1 MKQIKIASPGR
12 INLIGEHIDY
22 NDGFVLPAAIDK
34 FILLTLMLNGSDSRC
49 TIKSKGF
56 DSVLVVDLNNIGQG
70 TEGWHNY
77 VLGVLNEIQKLNSGL
92 RGFDCSMESNVP
104 VGSGVSYQF
113 NINEPDNNN
122 ALHGMVYNKRFVFI
136 DEKITG
142 SGASVKLAYHETQS
156 STGFPFTYSIYLE
169 YVFTQ
174 STLDLNVEIRNTDF
188 KIFPFTLG
196 WHPYFISDDLYNS
209 SFLFD
214 SNLKLKLDN
223 RNITE
228 GIINNENHNNFKM
241 KDQFLD
247 DCFILKTQNVSFL
260 TPSYSLELRT
270 SEKNSFLQLY
280 TPPHKNAIAI
290 EPTTGVSDSFNN
302 EIGLKI
308 LKPNEGYKISWTLE
322 LK

>member
-1 MKQIKIASPGR
+1 MFRIKHLRDLNQLEIKNSENNLHAKIHLDDGAS
-12 INLIGEHIDY
+12 LQE
-22 NDGFVLPAAIDK
+22 
-34 FILLTLMLNGSDSRC
+34 LTLKGHHI
-49 TIKSKGF
+49 IKSLSPLDYADTYASSILFPFANRIKDGKYEF
-56 DSVLVVDLNNIGQG
+56 
-70 TEGWHNY
+70 EGN
-77 VLGVLNEIQKLNSGL
+77 
-92 RGFDCSMESNVP
+92 
-104 VGSGVSYQF
+104 SYQF

>member
-1 MKQIKIASPGR
+1 MFRIIHLRDLNQLEIKNSENNLHAKIHLDDGAS
-12 INLIGEHIDY
+12 LQE
-22 NDGFVLPAAIDK
+22 
-34 FILLTLMLNGSDSRC
+34 LTLKGHHI
-49 TIKSKGF
+49 IKSLSPLDYADTYASSILFPFANRIKDGKYEF
-56 DSVLVVDLNNIGQG
+56 
-70 TEGWHNY
+70 EG
-77 VLGVLNEIQKLNSGL
+77 
-92 RGFDCSMESNVP
+92 D
-104 VGSGVSYQF
+104 SYQF
-113 NINEPDNNN
+113 NINELDNNN

-136 DEKITG
+136 DEKITD

-280 TPPHKNAIAI
+280 TPPHQNVIAI

-308 LKPNEGYKISWTLE
+308 LKPNEVYKISWTLE
-322 LK
+322 VK

>member
-1 MKQIKIASPGR
+1 MFRIKHLRDLNQLEIKNSENNLHAKIHLDDGAS
-12 INLIGEHIDY
+12 LQE
-22 NDGFVLPAAIDK
+22 
-34 FILLTLMLNGSDSRC
+34 LTLKGHHI
-49 TIKSKGF
+49 IKSLSPLDYADTYASSILFPFANRIKDGKYEF
-56 DSVLVVDLNNIGQG
+56 
-70 TEGWHNY
+70 EG
-77 VLGVLNEIQKLNSGL
+77 
-92 RGFDCSMESNVP
+92 D
-104 VGSGVSYQF
+104 SYQF